1 MIGYDV
7 DIWIAIQTLMRA
19 NLSVIEQPLD
29 GSVMREQFDG
39 PKASIDRPW
48 SVPSLLL
55 GLGHPGHSLYL
66 VALRSRQKLRVP
78 MKSVNITALVGTS
91 IAWAN

>member
-7 DIWIAIQTLMRA
+7 DIWIVLQTLMRA
-19 NLSVIEQPLD
+19 NLSVIERPLD

-48 SVPSLLL
+48 SVLSLLL
-55 GLGHPGHSLYL
+55 GLGHRRRYPYQDTRTDEEWLL
-66 VALRSRQKLRVP
+66 TTIRIRTR
-78 MKSVNITALVGTS
+78 
-91 IAWAN
+91 

>member
-7 DIWIAIQTLMRA
+7 DIWTVLQTLMRA
-19 NLSVIEQPLD
+19 NLSVFEQALD

-48 SVPSLLL
+48 SVRSRLL
-55 GLGHPGHSLYL
+55 GLRHRGRL
-66 VALRSRQKLRVP
+66 
-78 MKSVNITALVGTS
+78 
-91 IAWAN
+91 